1 MERVQRLRPT
11 DKVVQFG
18 LMIESMPASE
28 TICVFKSLIKQNK
41 IRKNMDQ
48 FNGVSSSET
57 FKQILQERVLVFKE
71 QTVTKLG

>member
-1 MERVQRLRPT
+1 
-11 DKVVQFG
+11 
-18 LMIESMPASE
+18 MIESMPASE